1 MKESDFRNDVLPLK
15 NKLFRLALRITL
27 KREEAEDIVQETLLK
42 VWKCMNEGKD
52 IDNIEAFAMT
62 ACRNMAID
70 SSEKKEKQNIS
81 LDEAM
86 LERQDTAHAPDEVLM
101 EAENEHIVTT
111 TINSLPEKQRTAI
124 QLREIEGKTYKEIAL
139 IMGLTEADVKVNIF
153 RARKRIKEIL
163 TKTHR
168 HGL

>member
-1 MKESDFRNDVLPLK
+1 
-15 NKLFRLALRITL
+15 
-27 KREEAEDIVQETLLK
+27 
-42 VWKCMNEGKD
+42 
-52 IDNIEAFAMT
+52 
-62 ACRNMAID
+62 
-70 SSEKKEKQNIS
+70 
-81 LDEAM
+81 
-86 LERQDTAHAPDEVLM
+86 M